1 MLVVLAI
8 DFEMGHIDLEDELL
22 VELVLLEAQEM
33 VDLRGDDVELRNAAF
48 DSASQLVALPVF
60 VKD

>member
-8 DFEMGHIDLEDELL
+8 DFEMGHIDLEDEFL

-33 VDLRGDDVELRNAAF
+33 VDLCGDDVELRNAAF
-48 DSASQLVALPVF
+48 DSAS
-60 VKD
+60 